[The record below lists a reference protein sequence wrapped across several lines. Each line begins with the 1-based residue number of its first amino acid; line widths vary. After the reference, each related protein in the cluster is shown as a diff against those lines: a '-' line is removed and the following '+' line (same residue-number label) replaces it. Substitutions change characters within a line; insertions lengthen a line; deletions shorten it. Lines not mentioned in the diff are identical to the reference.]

1 MFNARSMQFRY
12 DFTHFKLEQFI
23 PLQMQVYQTFAKVS
37 ICSTEQFVLIFE
49 YSIEKEN
56 IGPLC
61 EEGNKTVACERHSK
75 AVMSKLFSFH

>member
-1 MFNARSMQFRY
+1 MHFRS

-23 PLQMQVYQTFAKVS
+23 PLQMQVYETFAKVS

-56 IGPLC
+56 FGRLC
-61 EEGNKTVACERHSK
+61 EEGNKTVACQRHSK
-75 AVMSKLFSFH
+75 AMMSKLFSVH

>member
-1 MFNARSMQFRY
+1 MQFQS
-12 DFTHFKLEQFI
+12 DFTRFILEQFI

-49 YSIEKEN
+49 YPIEKES

-61 EEGNKTVACERHSK
+61 EEGNKTVACQRHSK
-75 AVMSKLFSFH
+75 AMMSKLFLVH